1 MKSKKITNQPIDL
14 NSKVSTSDSVLFR
27 KLDEESVLLNLD
39 NEMYYGLDKVGTSM
53 WLALESSDSISL
65 AHSQLLAE
73 YDVDSDQL
81 QSDLI
86 ELIENLLEH
95 KLIIVSEM

>member
-1 MKSKKITNQPIDL
+1 MKNRDITNQPIDI
-14 NSKVSTSDSVLFR
+14 NSKVSISDSVLFR

-53 WLALESSDSISL
+53 WVALESSESISL
-65 AHSQLLAE
+65 AHRQLLAE

-81 QSDLI
+81 RSDLI
-86 ELIENLLEH
+86 ELVRSLLEH
-95 KLIIVSEM
+95 KLIIVSDM

>member
-1 MKSKKITNQPIDL
+1 MKNRDITNQPIDI
-14 NSKVSTSDSVLFR
+14 NSKVSISDSVLFR

-53 WLALESSDSISL
+53 WVALESSESISL
-65 AHSQLLAE
+65 AHRQLLAE

-86 ELIENLLEH
+86 ELVRSLLEH
-95 KLIIVSEM
+95 KLIIVSDM

>member
-1 MKSKKITNQPIDL
+1 MKNRDITNQPIDI
-14 NSKVSTSDSVLFR
+14 NSKVSISDSVLFR

-53 WLALESSDSISL
+53 WVALESSESISL
-65 AHSQLLAE
+65 AHRQLLAE
-73 YDVDSDQL
+73 YDVDSDQH

-86 ELIENLLEH
+86 ELVRSLLEH
-95 KLIIVSEM
+95 KLIIVSDM